1 MSVNING
8 TEWKT
13 GDELEQELFTPE
25 EIEES
30 NMRVALIGELIKARK
45 ESSIS
50 QRELAKLSGV
60 KQPVIARIEKGKSSP
75 NIDTVIKLLFA
86 LGKKLEIVER

>member
-1 MSVNING
+1 MSLNINE

-13 GDELEQELFTPE
+13 WDELKQELFTPE

>member
-13 GDELEQELFTPE
+13 WDELEQELFTPE

-30 NMRVALIGELIKARK
+30 NMRVALIGELIESRK

-60 KQPVIARIEKGKSSP
+60 KQPGR
-75 NIDTVIKLLFA
+75 
-86 LGKKLEIVER
+86 

>member
-1 MSVNING
+1 MVNNNKLDEKEKEYYFFRVLAKERCKVSVNING

-13 GDELEQELFTPE
+13 WDELEQELFTPE

-50 QRELAKLSGV
+50 QRELEKLSGV
-60 KQPVIARIEKGKSSP
+60 KQPGR
-75 NIDTVIKLLFA
+75 
-86 LGKKLEIVER
+86 

>member
-13 GDELEQELFTPE
+13 WDELEKELFTPE
-25 EIEES
+25 EIAES
-30 NMRVALIGELIKARK
+30 DMRVALIGELIKARR

-50 QRELAKLSGV
+50 QRELARLSGV

-75 NIDTVIKLLFA
+75 NIETVTKLLFA
-86 LGKKLEIVER
+86 LGKKLEIVDA